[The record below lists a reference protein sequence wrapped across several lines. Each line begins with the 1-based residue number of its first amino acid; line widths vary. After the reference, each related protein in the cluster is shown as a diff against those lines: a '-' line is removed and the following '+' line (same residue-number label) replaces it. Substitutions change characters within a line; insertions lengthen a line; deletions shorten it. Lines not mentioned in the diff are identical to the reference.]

1 MRGGVIHS
9 PDGNTLLVADASLE
23 VAAGASVA
31 LVGPSGSGKSTV
43 LRALASLSPLS
54 AGSLLLDGKPPE
66 TPGAAAHRARVSYV
80 AQAGATGLGGTPL
93 ELLANLRSLAAQR
106 ARAPAQE
113 DAAAAS
119 AALER
124 AVESVG
130 LPPSVVAQ
138 PWSQLSGG
146 QAQRCYLCVFLVLA
160 PDVLLLDEA
169 TSALDHAAS
178 LLVEAAV
185 RASGCAAV
193 WVSHDDAQVGR
204 VASTVVQCG

>member
-1 MRGGVIHS
+1 M
-9 PDGNTLLVADASLE
+9 
-23 VAAGASVA
+23 
-31 LVGPSGSGKSTV
+31 
-43 LRALASLSPLS
+43 
-54 AGSLLLDGKPPE
+54 
-66 TPGAAAHRARVSYV
+66 
-80 AQAGATGLGGTPL
+80 
-93 ELLANLRSLAAQR
+93 
-106 ARAPAQE
+106 
-113 DAAAAS
+113 
-119 AALER
+119 
-124 AVESVG
+124 
-130 LPPSVVAQ
+130 AQ

>member
-1 MRGGVIHS
+1 MWRRRAPPGWAARRSNCSRIS
-9 PDGNTLLVADASLE
+9 AASRR
-23 VAAGASVA
+23 S
-31 LVGPSGSGKSTV
+31 
-43 LRALASLSPLS
+43 ALARRRRR
-54 AGSLLLDGKPPE
+54 
-66 TPGAAAHRARVSYV
+66 TRR
-80 AQAGATGLGGTPL
+80 QT
-93 ELLANLRSLAAQR
+93 
-106 ARAPAQE
+106 
-113 DAAAAS
+113 